1 MKYVTLGFLFLTLL
15 PGTSPAQ
22 FNPFN
27 STPFDP
33 STWSD
38 LDPNNPG
45 SAANH
50 FFYPPQSVTTFDDP
64 TPHPSGRNV
73 LFFVENDTNDT
84 VAFLVPS
91 SVQQRWYTLLPNH
104 WIKVN
109 TFIPFAQTSEV
120 VISQIGG
127 GVRRFTIQSGVP
139 YAFRVNPSTNQIEN
153 YYR

>member
-1 MKYVTLGFLFLTLL
+1 MKYATFGILFLMLL
-15 PGTSPAQ
+15 PGTSGAQ

-27 STPFDP
+27 NTPFDP

-45 SAANH
+45 SSANR
-50 FFYPPQSVTTFDDP
+50 FFNPPQSVTTFDDP
-64 TPHPSGRNV
+64 TPHPSGRTV
-73 LFFVENDTNDT
+73 LYFVENQTNEN
-84 VAFLVPS
+84 VVFLVTS

-109 TFIPFAQTSEV
+109 TFIPYAQVPEV
-120 VISQIGG
+120 VISQVGG
-127 GVRRFTIQSGVP
+127 GVRRFGIQSGVP
-139 YAFRVNPSTNQIEN
+139 YAFRVNPSTNQIWN